1 MIGRVKE
8 GERKWCADAGGFVAK
23 VGGRTAMD
31 ARVSVKAKAFDIVA
45 DGPARAMICFN
56 EQAERGAPAHG
67 FEAQRARACE
77 QVDHPGAFQIRC
89 PVGMGQQ
96 IEDGLPG
103 AVARRAG
110 ALAFGGLNGAALELT
125 GYDAHFSPHSLYFPA
140 L

>member
-1 MIGRVKE
+1 MN
-8 GERKWCADAGGFVAK
+8 
-23 VGGRTAMD
+23 
-31 ARVSVKAKAFDIVA
+31 ARVPVQAEVFDIVA
-45 DGPARAMICFN
+45 DCPARAMICFN

-77 QVDHPGAFQIRC
+77 QVDHASTFHIRC

-96 IEDGLPG
+96 IEDRLPG

-125 GYDAHFSPHSLYFPA
+125 GYNAHFSPHSLYFPA